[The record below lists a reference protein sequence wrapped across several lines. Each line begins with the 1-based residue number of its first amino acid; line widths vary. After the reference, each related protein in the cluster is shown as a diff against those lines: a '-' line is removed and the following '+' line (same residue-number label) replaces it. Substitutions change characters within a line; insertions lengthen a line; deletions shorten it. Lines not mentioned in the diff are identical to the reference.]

1 MRIAPTA
8 AALMLV
14 VFSISSIAELA
25 PQKITVSG
33 MLHHVMAIGAETTGW
48 TIELDSETTIDGKV
62 ATSIQISDSQHPQR
76 LASFED
82 KHVRIVGKLGHRQ
95 GVETGDQP
103 FLEILSIQA
112 TKPPAQLNQARDH
125 WLGRWDGPEG
135 TFLQLSK
142 SGDHYAVE
150 IQDLDG
156 PKTFEGFADGDRIRF
171 TRDGKTEFISAG
183 DGQATGMKWLAE
195 KKNCLLTRQGE
206 GWCRN

>member
-1 MRIAPTA
+1 MRIDPMA
-8 AALMLV
+8 AALILA
-14 VFSISSIAELA
+14 VFCSCCHAELA
-25 PQKITVSG
+25 PQKITVNG
-33 MLHHVMAIGAETTGW
+33 TLHHVMAIGAETTGW
-48 TIELDSETTIDGKV
+48 EIQLDSETTIDAKV
-62 ATSIQISDSQHPQR
+62 VTSIQVSDSQQPQR

-82 KHVRIVGKLGHRQ
+82 KHVRIVGKLGHRH

-103 FLEILSIQA
+103 FLDILSIRE
-112 TKPPAQLNQARDH
+112 TKPPARTTDQ

-135 TFLQLSK
+135 TFLQISK

-156 PKTFEGFADGDRIRF
+156 PKTFEGFADGNRIQF

-183 DGQATGMKWLAE
+183 DGQATGMKWLTE